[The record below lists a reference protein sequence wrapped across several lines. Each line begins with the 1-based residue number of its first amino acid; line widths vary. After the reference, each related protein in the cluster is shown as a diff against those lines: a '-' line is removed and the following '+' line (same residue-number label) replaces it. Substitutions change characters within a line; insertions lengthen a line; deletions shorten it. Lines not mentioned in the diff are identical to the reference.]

1 MDNTESS
8 TPPEVED
15 YPVEDLYAAAWIA
28 IHGQHGYA
36 TSDLNRHYTWWFADT
51 PDVRRLHTEYRD
63 HDELH
68 RWERAKR
75 NLRTAGDEAYQDA
88 LANASLEE
96 LAGAHQRVEN
106 ERNRR
111 IAAQVSPG
119 VASRQAM
126 HAEANR
132 KEWEIRHA
140 SVRRAQRGAS
150 TQEDVPGQY
159 RRDDDYNPFGNG
171 SEGE

>member
-88 LANASLEE
+88 LAIASVEE
-96 LAGAHQRVEN
+96 LAGARSCEFLAAGPLA
-106 ERNRR
+106 RARR
-111 IAAQVSPG
+111 RPG
-119 VASRQAM
+119 VVDLAPRPQCHQKPGRDSLLDQLVRPEQ
-126 HAEANR
+126 NR
-132 KEWEIRHA
+132 VGNFRSER
-140 SVRRAQRGAS
+140 VGGL
-150 TQEDVPGQY
+150 DVHH
-159 RRDDDYNPFGNG
+159 
-171 SEGE
+171 